1 MTDDYKFIYSD
12 KAGISIGNNGYHY
25 GIRVGDKVY
34 DNMTTSGMKYEEWLA
49 DLGVG
54 KVSGI
59 RLDGGA

>member
-1 MTDDYKFIYSD
+1 MVLHYKRLKQVTDDS
-12 KAGISIGNNGYHY
+12 HY